1 MHNNSKNENTT
12 ANKDNVLSINE
23 RKFKNELSKLVTIK
37 FESPISKPDK
47 PTDPNKSTNT
57 TGTKPTDTNTTDPHT
72 NNVKTAEES
81 KDKCQEFEKL
91 SMGKSLSYLINSA
104 ILISSNASNHIII
117 WLSKAIHYHGVWF
130 AGILAFYILIFAMFT
145 ISNSTTRQPISTNW
159 VSIIKI
165 IFSSFFGVIS
175 AVYTLILIPT
185 IFVYIFYLAKV
196 TMKIDHFFSIFG
208 FIFLIIS
215 VLALFPILNM
225 FNFFKIKEGA
235 RNRRRSGGRSGS
247 RGNTYG
253 GNTNRNRR
261 RNNSVTQPTQQQC
274 SSPSTSNSTYG
285 GSAGGSS
292 TGGGST
298 GSSQPGGP
306 PTANNS
312 GAYLLYFISFIAVS
326 IPSVTCA
333 SQIFSSF
340 MAGPNDNT
348 KYEKGAILG
357 FGLMITITLIFL
369 QIFTPHINSLYNVI
383 NKIFK

>member
-1 MHNNSKNENTT
+1 
-12 ANKDNVLSINE
+12 
-23 RKFKNELSKLVTIK
+23 
-37 FESPISKPDK
+37 
-47 PTDPNKSTNT
+47 
-57 TGTKPTDTNTTDPHT
+57 
-72 NNVKTAEES
+72 
-81 KDKCQEFEKL
+81 
-91 SMGKSLSYLINSA
+91 
-104 ILISSNASNHIII
+104 
-117 WLSKAIHYHGVWF
+117 
-130 AGILAFYILIFAMFT
+130 
-145 ISNSTTRQPISTNW
+145 
-159 VSIIKI
+159 
-165 IFSSFFGVIS
+165 
-175 AVYTLILIPT
+175 
-185 IFVYIFYLAKV
+185 
-196 TMKIDHFFSIFG
+196 MKIDHFFSIFG